1 MIFKAK
7 NIIDK
12 ICQNKKQTDSIG
24 MLVPLSNLLRHI
36 QSGQISS
43 HEEIEKIIDEA
54 IVLLEDFKSAAHED
68 LNQLMTCQ
76 HEFNPATY
84 THRRMLLN
92 WIYVFERK
100 CKHCD
105 FVESFTQ
112 DDFAAKEERPEWTHN
127 AKQCYYNNDF

>member
-7 NIIDK
+7 NIMNK

-54 IVLLEDFKSAAHED
+54 IVLLKDFKSAAHED
-68 LNQLMTCQ
+68 LNQSTSW
-76 HEFNPATY
+76 
-84 THRRMLLN
+84 HRCSTDSVGILINVTECRAVGGKDGNLKP
-92 WIYVFERK
+92 RK
-100 CKHCD
+100 STKH
-105 FVESFTQ
+105 FT
-112 DDFAAKEERPEWTHN
+112 DTIPG
-127 AKQCYYNNDF
+127 